1 MPDMSI
7 LKKYAGIL
15 GRGLVLELTPRM
27 ARGFINELF
36 HHWKVNPD
44 KITQDV
50 FDDRSWEM
58 EPAQLEYLR
67 ALEQRV
73 GNLNFITPEL
83 VIDSI
88 KVDFPEVARLF
99 LEWPPAGEWLSR
111 QVEGI
116 KRQVNGESP

>member
-1 MPDMSI
+1 MPDVMSN
-7 LKKYAGIL
+7 LRKYAGIL
-15 GRGLVLELTPRM
+15 GRGLILELTPRM

-36 HHWKVNPD
+36 KQWNVNLD
-44 KITQDV
+44 KITRDV
-50 FDDRSWEM
+50 FDDRSWKM

-88 KVDFPEVARLF
+88 KVDFPEVAQLF

-116 KRQVNGESP
+116 KRQVNCS